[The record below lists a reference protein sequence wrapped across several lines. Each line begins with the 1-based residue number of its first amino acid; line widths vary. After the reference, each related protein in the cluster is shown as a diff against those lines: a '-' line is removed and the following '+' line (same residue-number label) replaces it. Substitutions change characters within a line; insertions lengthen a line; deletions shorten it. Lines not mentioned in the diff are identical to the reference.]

1 MSAMRRREFLIGS
14 TRAAIT
20 VSLIPF
26 AACQRRQAPPTQG
39 GKDTEWDA
47 AIGDIEKV
55 VPAMMTEMM
64 VPGVS
69 IAVIKNATVA
79 WRRGF
84 GVRDSASK
92 VPVDDDTTFGAGSM
106 SKPVFAYA
114 VMKLCEKGVLGLDT
128 TLTTFAP
135 IRPLDDPRLDA
146 ITPRH
151 ILAHTSGFQNW
162 RSRREPLRIHFMPG
176 ERHMYSGEGYWY
188 LQSVVTHLTGR
199 VDQTACA
206 TFEDGLNVCATDIDA
221 FMRTNVLTP
230 FGMSSSGY
238 VWDEAHHRHAALPHS
253 RDGKPMVRPKGTAID
268 AARYAAAGALLTTPT
283 DYAKFVIEVINP
295 KPSDA
300 FRLDEKSVDEMLRP
314 QVKVPDDKYGSSW
327 ALGWQVQQSGLINH
341 GGDNPGF
348 HAQAV
353 ASVARR
359 SGLVVMTNGDNGHE
373 FILKLLF
380 GDIVPRL
387 V

>member
-1 MSAMRRREFLIGS
+1 
-14 TRAAIT
+14 
-20 VSLIPF
+20 
-26 AACQRRQAPPTQG
+26 
-39 GKDTEWDA
+39 
-47 AIGDIEKV
+47 
-55 VPAMMTEMM
+55 
-64 VPGVS
+64 
-69 IAVIKNATVA
+69 
-79 WRRGF
+79 
-84 GVRDSASK
+84 
-92 VPVDDDTTFGAGSM
+92 
-106 SKPVFAYA
+106 
-114 VMKLCEKGVLGLDT
+114 MKLCEKGVLGLDT